1 MGPGLRA
8 LSRRR
13 VRLLQALSLQ
23 TIQLGDAALLRLVRH
38 LINTHVLFLIGAY
51 QQLVLTHPIQGLCDC
66 IVDCFCNKR
75 EKYPNDV
82 FLYLRCIS
90 KFDCDF
96 ITLLENQNIIDNIKI
111 YYQTKTYRKFQKK
124 NEEKF
129 KYEFTKND

>member
-1 MGPGLRA
+1 MELKEGDIIKSSFGSFYVVREI
-8 LSRRR
+8 LSEK
-13 VRLLQALSLQ
+13 VTLY
-23 TIQLGDAALLRLVRH
+23 GK
-38 LINTHVLFLIGAY
+38 
-51 QQLVLTHPIQGLCDC
+51 LCDC

-96 ITLLENQNIIDNIKI
+96 ITLLENQNIIDNIKR

-129 KYEFTKND
+129 KNK